1 MAETHSNHIGKSNPG
16 ALQLEG
22 FVLIAPAHDL
32 LHVMW
37 CAFNILPKVFAPE
50 RVEGLEEYVL
60 FNSGPNIS

>member
-1 MAETHSNHIGKSNPG
+1 M
-16 ALQLEG
+16 
-22 FVLIAPAHDL
+22 LIAPAHDL